1 MVNICCPR
9 ILEALMYGA
18 CSVCFFCVRV
28 SWLSW
33 PGHASGMQGRAV
45 PFLGRGCGAEAA
57 SSRHGTDPLPEQEG
71 ALQGAG
77 NAGDRNDELR

>member
-1 MVNICCPR
+1 MEPAVS
-9 ILEALMYGA
+9 AF
-18 CSVCFFCVRV
+18 SVCV
-28 SWLSW
+28 SPGCPGLAMQAGCRAELCLSW
-33 PGHASGMQGRAV
+33 DEGVGRRQ
-45 PFLGRGCGAEAA
+45 P